1 MNIFKFNLK
10 LILQILF
17 VIIFF
22 LPLQAKNLDK
32 FNAGNYISDYF
43 SGILLLNDNKYNES
57 YNFLKKLNGLEESHL
72 DYSLRYLYSLVNL
85 GKFNEAFS
93 YSKQLEKKKLSNFE
107 SDLIMGVYYLKNQNH
122 DLAREYFLKLK
133 KRKRNSMLNNF
144 VSDSL
149 LNWVSFKNLDLNNA
163 QNKINKIDSKFANL
177 KNIQNVFLHCFY
189 KSQKTELYFEKLTLN
204 KKTDFS
210 RYNYFHAI
218 YLSKI
223 GKIEKAIKL
232 VDSSLELYPRNLLLN
247 QYKLDLENK
256 RHKNSFNC
264 QNLSDVV
271 AELFYITANALS
283 SQQIYTFS
291 NFYLNLLKY
300 LNNDFH
306 SFDI

>member
-72 DYSLRYLYSLVNL
+72 DYSLRYLYSLINL

-93 YSKQLEKKKLSNFE
+93 YSKQLEKKNLSNFE

-163 QNKINKIDSKFANL
+163 QNKINKIDSKFANFKKYSKCIFTL
-177 KNIQNVFLHCFY
+177 FL
-189 KSQKTELYFEKLTLN
+189 
-204 KKTDFS
+204 
-210 RYNYFHAI
+210 
-218 YLSKI
+218 
-223 GKIEKAIKL
+223 
-232 VDSSLELYPRNLLLN
+232 
-247 QYKLDLENK
+247 
-256 RHKNSFNC
+256 
-264 QNLSDVV
+264 
-271 AELFYITANALS
+271 
-283 SQQIYTFS
+283 
-291 NFYLNLLKY
+291 
-300 LNNDFH
+300 
-306 SFDI
+306 

>member
-72 DYSLRYLYSLVNL
+72 DYSLRYLYSLINL

-189 KSQKTELYFEKLTLN
+189 NSQKTELYFEKLTLN
-204 KKTDFS
+204 KKQIFLDIIIFM
-210 RYNYFHAI
+210 
-218 YLSKI
+218 
-223 GKIEKAIKL
+223 
-232 VDSSLELYPRNLLLN
+232 
-247 QYKLDLENK
+247 QYI
-256 RHKNSFNC
+256 C
-264 QNLSDVV
+264 Q
-271 AELFYITANALS
+271 
-283 SQQIYTFS
+283 
-291 NFYLNLLKY
+291 K
-300 LNNDFH
+300 
-306 SFDI
+306 